1 LNITWIE
8 ELLGEKPLSIESL
21 SGGDIAHAQKVTTR
35 NNSYF
40 MKSASFKNAEQLFKK
55 EAMGLQEMA
64 KTKTIGIP
72 EIMGTF
78 SREQTACLIL
88 EYIASKSP
96 SPSDYECFGRHLA
109 QLHGT
114 RTKTS
119 FGFKTD
125 NFIGKLPQTNT
136 ESNNWVNFYVGQRLL
151 PQLKMAFDSGQLS
164 KEQLPST
171 DRMTTVCEAMIGKVA
186 PSLLHGDLWSGNYL
200 ISTKGE
206 PYLIDP
212 AVYYG
217 HNEVDLAMTR
227 LFGGFSN
234 AFYEA
239 YHEIIPPH
247 PNQAALVDIY
257 QLYYVLVQLNLF
269 GSSYR
274 ASVNQL
280 LKKYFA

>member
-1 LNITWIE
+1 MNIAWIE

-21 SGGDIAHAQKVTTR
+21 SGGDIAHTQKVSTR
-35 NNSYF
+35 NKAYF
-40 MKSASFKNAEQLFKK
+40 IKSASFKHAQQLFKK
-55 EAMGLQEMA
+55 EAIGLQEMA

-72 EIMGTF
+72 KIMGTF
-78 SREQTACLIL
+78 SREQTSCLIL

-96 SPSDYECFGRHLA
+96 SPSDYECFGRQLA
-109 QLHGT
+109 QLHCT
-114 RTKTS
+114 TTKTS
-119 FGFKTD
+119 FGFETD

-136 ESNNWVNFYVGQRLL
+136 QSNDWVTFYVEQRLL
-151 PQLKMAFDSGQLS
+151 PQLKMAFDSGQLA
-164 KEQLPST
+164 KKQLPST
-171 DRMTTVCEAMIGKVA
+171 DKMTTVCEAVIGKVA

-200 ISTKGE
+200 ISTNGK

-227 LFGGFSN
+227 LFGGFSDT
-234 AFYEA
+234 FYEA
-239 YHEIIPPH
+239 YHEIISPH
-247 PNQAALVDIY
+247 YNQAALVDIY
-257 QLYYVLVQLNLF
+257 QLYYLLVHLNLF

-280 LKKYFA
+280 FKKYFA